1 MYNTLPRSV
10 HASST
15 FPKHVF
21 VRAANFESNI
31 VDRVGNRDSCFKSTL
46 LHLTERFQGKDVYLV
61 GTCNQSTLLAQRTK
75 KLIEELKPDVV
86 MVQTSQEWANVV
98 KTLKYVDNQDEMN
111 KYAERLDRYLHE
123 PRDSYLWFP
132 FRHWIREARL
142 GVYYLLFRNF
152 FDFAREFRFERPG
165 LECKFALEAAE
176 QVGAKVG
183 FLGAELDN

>member
-86 MVQTSQEWANVV
+86 MVQTSQEWANVA